1 MSEIN
6 YAEIERMK
14 DKIDKRIQDGIEKD
28 KIKKIQEQFPDTVA
42 YKKQWNYATHDLQME
57 FMWSAVERLAQLEK
71 IIYEGEDK

>member
-14 DKIDKRIQDGIEKD
+14 DKIDKRIQDGIDKD
-28 KIKKIQEQFPDTVA
+28 KINKIREQFPDTVA

-71 IIYEGEDK
+71 IIYEEEDK